1 MRTDL
6 KIDSSEPPNTG
17 YYFLGVMDGIDGLWS
32 DPLLFHDTLT
42 TPIRT
47 SRMIYHYYI
56 PHNIAEHGWQLVSR
70 RPMRW
75 ASMSTTYRLGPVFFF
90 LFNVYWGMENLENF
104 VCLGVLFPHM
114 TTIMLFSIYFLKIF
128 PISLQNLS
136 HMLCCLTFPVCYS
149 NSSHV
154 PYIAFHLSHMPC

>member
-70 RPMRW
+70 RPMR
-75 ASMSTTYRLGPVFFF
+75 
-90 LFNVYWGMENLENF
+90 
-104 VCLGVLFPHM
+104 
-114 TTIMLFSIYFLKIF
+114 
-128 PISLQNLS
+128 
-136 HMLCCLTFPVCYS
+136 
-149 NSSHV
+149 
-154 PYIAFHLSHMPC
+154 